1 MSGVG
6 ELAKVGGIGS
16 WHSSTVLVSQ
26 CLFQIQGFEPVYLSH
41 FVKEEMGCGSVAY
54 LGLVR

>member
-6 ELAKVGGIGS
+6 ELAKVWGIGP

-26 CLFQIQGFEPVYLSH
+26 CQIQGFEPVYFSH